1 MNLCLKYIEIRFVV
15 FTAWTEVSSSIQYS
29 FLYVYLV
36 QRLDHAE
43 TLTPVLSR
51 ALQLDKDKEIAD
63 GDDNEED
70 QKATIEQKT
79 AQMQSVD
86 SQLGCGKGL
95 SVMIFLTK
103 NQKIPEKCCRGRLNS
118 LTFCGKSRTGC

>member
-1 MNLCLKYIEIRFVV
+1 M
-15 FTAWTEVSSSIQYS
+15 
-29 FLYVYLV
+29 YLV

-63 GDDNEED
+63 GDDNEDD

-95 SVMIFLTK
+95 SVMIFLAK
-103 NQKIPEKCCRGRLNS
+103 IQKISENVAEVG
-118 LTFCGKSRTGC
+118 

>member
-1 MNLCLKYIEIRFVV
+1 MKYGSSSSQLL
-15 FTAWTEVSSSIQYS
+15 TEVSSSIQHS
-29 FLYVYLV
+29 FLYMYLV

-63 GDDNEED
+63 GDDNEDDE
-70 QKATIEQKT
+70 KATIEQKT

-86 SQLGCGKGL
+86 SLLGCGKGL
-95 SVMIFLTK
+95 SVMIFLAK
-103 NQKIPEKCCRGRLNS
+103 IQKTPENVAEIA
-118 LTFCGKSRTGC
+118 

>member
-1 MNLCLKYIEIRFVV
+1 MILNLCPKYIEIRFVV

-43 TLTPVLSR
+43 TLTPVLSC

-95 SVMIFLTK
+95 SVMIFLAK
-103 NQKIPEKCCRGRLNS
+103 FRRFRENVAEVD
-118 LTFCGKSRTGC
+118 